1 MKWRPRNDMTFS
13 ALKWDQQS
21 IILSRMVHI
30 LSATR
35 IKYEANWEY
44 ITWQVSFGAFQKN
57 VNSMEDFSMFNYIK
71 ANLID
76 FILK

>member
-1 MKWRPRNDMTFS
+1 
-13 ALKWDQQS
+13 
-21 IILSRMVHI
+21 MVHI

-57 VNSMEDFSMFNYIK
+57 VNLMEDFSMFNYIK